1 MRLVKHYVSPF
12 VSIMKKIILLKYIF
26 FLLFVNGTYAQD
38 VVKPKHHQ
46 FFLSYGLVTYTT
58 KDKILSSLTYS
69 GNSTLFDFRY
79 SYLGNIHNHC
89 IRINLDKS
97 TLESSITRN
106 FYLSANYINATI
118 GNLEYKYLRKL
129 KVTNFKFY
137 AGILWSNYFN
147 VKEQFF
153 MVNSSEI
160 GLDMFSSLNVAVAI
174 EKKYNE
180 KHQIQLHASYSVIA
194 YILGQMYSP
203 KHLPENFMKKSVKKG
218 AIDDFSKI
226 SVVDFLS
233 SGEFLS
239 LNRFIDFKSEFIY
252 QYTLSHRFDLV
263 VNYLFRFY
271 QYKKYLKV
279 QYGTNQLLIGFILK
293 I

>member
-1 MRLVKHYVSPF
+1 
-12 VSIMKKIILLKYIF
+12 MKKIILLKYIF

-174 EKKYNE
+174 EKKYKE
-180 KHQIQLHASYSVIA
+180 KHQIQLHTSYSVIS

-203 KHLPENFMKKSVKKG
+203 KHLYEDFMKKSVKKG

-279 QYGTNQLLIGFILK
+279 QYGTNKLLIGLILK

>member
-1 MRLVKHYVSPF
+1 LV
-12 VSIMKKIILLKYIF
+12 
-26 FLLFVNGTYAQD
+26 N
-38 VVKPKHHQ
+38 
-46 FFLSYGLVTYTT
+46 YTT
-58 KDKILSSLTYS
+58 KDKVLSPLTYS

-79 SYLGNIHNHC
+79 SYLGNIHNHF

-106 FYLSANYINATI
+106 FYLSANYIKVTI

-174 EKKYNE
+174 EKNIMKNT
-180 KHQIQLHASYSVIA
+180 KF
-194 YILGQMYSP
+194 
-203 KHLPENFMKKSVKKG
+203 NFMQV
-218 AIDDFSKI
+218 IR
-226 SVVDFLS
+226 L
-233 SGEFLS
+233 
-239 LNRFIDFKSEFIY
+239 
-252 QYTLSHRFDLV
+252 
-263 VNYLFRFY
+263 
-271 QYKKYLKV
+271 
-279 QYGTNQLLIGFILK
+279 LLIFLVKCTHQSIFLK
-293 I
+293 IL